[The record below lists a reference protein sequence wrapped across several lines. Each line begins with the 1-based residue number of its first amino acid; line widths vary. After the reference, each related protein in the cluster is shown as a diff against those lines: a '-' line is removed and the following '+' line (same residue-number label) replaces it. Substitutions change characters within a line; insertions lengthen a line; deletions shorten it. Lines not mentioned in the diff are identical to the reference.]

1 MVQQQDVLAVC
12 CYLKGYN
19 ISISPDN
26 EWLQQCI
33 DYFKTENPQCMRTEL
48 QEFVCQQWLLADL
61 RVIQNGCFPPN
72 CENEKFTLL
81 TGKYS
86 VQVNWV
92 RDIGKSSYSQLRNI
106 TDDQSRHNEIDIEE
120 PAEERSY
127 QKVSAQTLMLEMTDG
142 ITTVKGIEYQLI
154 KKFTVPILPG
164 TKMIITGPVECRR
177 GVLLLREDNVTIL
190 GGEVDSLLDV
200 NSPANVL
207 ARILN
212 LSENSVGNG
221 FTSHITGTVE
231 NGWPASPVNNRHRN
245 AVPIH
250 SRHTAEAPPSNR
262 YRDTTPLSPPASS
275 IPNEEPV
282 NTNFDQD
289 FDEDDELLLQVP
301 EEVLNATADEGQVEI
316 QLSRNSGQ
324 QNNSSVT
331 EEVEEVYS
339 DESDGE
345 IFLDNPMISQQIKRS
360 SSQFNHSSVKC
371 TTQTQIVANKQS
383 VNTVQQTSGT
393 SQNLINR
400 PNINTAK
407 PCAIP
412 QIPVNNRLSLW
423 STFSTPTNSDR
434 HSTPGTSFQNNTPGT
449 SFQSSTPGTSFQS
462 NTPGT
467 SFQSSSVLFSNTES
481 EKQNL
486 FTKDQSEKA
495 KFTISD
501 SSTVENKSFHENIV
515 NDIDSI
521 EIEDADDTPD
531 SKITEEIF
539 GSVQRLSS
547 KLRIVQSE
555 WVLTACISDG
565 SKMYD
570 VKFSSQ
576 VVDEIIGFSA
586 AELEARRFETA
597 NNPAV
602 KEKVNN
608 MLKNG
613 QKQLSSLSC
622 AMLLEHSKDGGTPTV
637 IKIMK

>member
-19 ISISPDN
+19 ISMSPDN

-33 DYFKTENPQCMRTEL
+33 DYFKTENSECTRTEL

-72 CENEKFTLL
+72 CENERFTLL
-81 TGKYS
+81 AGKYS

-106 TDDQSRHNEIDIEE
+106 TDDQSRHNELDIEE
-120 PAEERSY
+120 SVEEKTFRTAST
-127 QKVSAQTLMLEMTDG
+127 QTLMLEMTDG
-142 ITTVKGIEYQLI
+142 ITALKGMEYRPI

-177 GVLLLREDNVTIL
+177 GVLLLQEDNVTIL
-190 GGEVDSLLDV
+190 GGEVDSLLEV

-207 ARILN
+207 ARSLN
-212 LSENSVGNG
+212 LPENGVGNMY
-221 FTSHITGTVE
+221 TSYITGTAE
-231 NGWPASPVNNRHRN
+231 NRQPASPVNNRHRN
-245 AVPIH
+245 NAVPIH
-250 SRHTAEAPPSNR
+250 SRHTAVAPPSNI

-275 IPNEEPV
+275 MPNDV
-282 NTNFDQD
+282 STNFDQD

-324 QNNSSVT
+324 QNNSAVS

-345 IFLDNPMISQQIKRS
+345 VFLDNPMISQQIRRN
-360 SSQFNHSSVKC
+360 SSQFNRSSVKC
-371 TTQTQIVANKQS
+371 TTQTQIAANNQS
-383 VNTVQQTSGT
+383 VNTVHRTSVT
-393 SQNLINR
+393 SQNVINR
-400 PNINTAK
+400 QNINITK
-407 PCAIP
+407 PPTKP
-412 QIPVNNRLSLW
+412 QIPVNNRLSLS
-423 STFSTPTNSDR
+423 STLSTPTNSGR
-434 HSTPGTSFQNNTPGT
+434 HSMAGTSFMSGTPGTSFQN
-449 SFQSSTPGTSFQS
+449 S
-462 NTPGT
+462 TPGT
-467 SFQSSSVLFSNTES
+467 SFQSSSLLFSNTES
-481 EKQNL
+481 KKQNP
-486 FTKDQSEKA
+486 FSKDQSEKA
-495 KFTISD
+495 KYTVSD
-501 SSTVENKSFHENIV
+501 SSTVEKKSVHENIV

-521 EIEDADDTPD
+521 EIEDSDGAPD
-531 SKITEEIF
+531 SKVTEEIF

-565 SKMYD
+565 SKTYD

-576 VVDEIIGFSA
+576 VVDELIGFSA

-622 AMLLEHSKDGGTPTV
+622 AMLLEHSKDSDMPTV